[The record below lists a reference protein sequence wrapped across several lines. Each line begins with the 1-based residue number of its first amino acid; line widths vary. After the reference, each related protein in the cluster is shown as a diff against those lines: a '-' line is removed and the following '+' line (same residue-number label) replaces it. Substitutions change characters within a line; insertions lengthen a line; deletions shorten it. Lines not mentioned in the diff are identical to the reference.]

1 MAEWIVGGVL
11 AVLILWLILT
21 YNGLVRLK
29 NRVQN
34 AWQQIDVQLKRRHDL
49 IPNLVQ
55 TVRGAMQFERDTLER
70 VIAARNRAVG
80 ARGPGEAGSAEGE
93 LTQAI
98 GRLFALMENYPDL
111 KSNQNVLQFQ
121 EELTSTENRVGF
133 ARQLYNDL
141 VAQFNTRQE
150 VFPSSLLA
158 ARMGFRP
165 ADYFQIEAAARAV
178 PAVDLTLR

>member
-1 MAEWIVGGVL
+1 MAEWTVGGVL

-29 NRVQN
+29 NQVQN

-80 ARGPGEAGSAEGE
+80 ARGPGEAGPAEGE

-111 KSNQNVLQFQ
+111 KSSQNVLQLQ

-141 VAQFNTRQE
+141 VAQFNTKQE
-150 VFPSSLLA
+150 VFPANLLA
-158 ARMGFRP
+158 APMGFKP
-165 ADYFQIEAAARAV
+165 SEYFQIEAAARAV
-178 PAVDLTLR
+178 PSVDLSLR

>member
-1 MAEWIVGGVL
+1 MAEWVVGGVL
-11 AVLILWLILT
+11 AAIVLWVILT

-49 IPNLVQ
+49 IPNLVS

-70 VIAARNRAVG
+70 VIAARTRAVA
-80 ARGPGEAGSAEGE
+80 ARSPREAGPAEGE
-93 LTQAI
+93 LTAAL

-111 KSNQNVLQFQ
+111 KSSQNVLQLQ

-150 VFPSSLLA
+150 VFPANLMA
-158 ARMGFRP
+158 GPMGFKP
-165 ADYFQIEAAARAV
+165 ADYFQVEAAARTV

>member
-11 AVLILWLILT
+11 VVLVLWAVLM

-49 IPNLVQ
+49 IPNLVN

-70 VIAARNRAVG
+70 VIAARTKAVG
-80 ARGPGEAGSAEGE
+80 ARTPREAGPAEGE
-93 LTQAI
+93 LTAAI

-111 KSNQNVLQFQ
+111 KSNQNVLQLQ

-150 VFPSSLLA
+150 VFPANLMA

-165 ADYFQIEAAARAV
+165 ADYFQAEAADRAV